1 LNCLFSINGLFKM
14 NSNKPLTSMKKVKRK
29 DSILQ
34 KWITAVVEVAVV
46 GAVLSVVLFVDSDL
60 GSAAAAGLE
69 AAVLALVAGAVASEA
84 GVADLVA
91 LAVNLDGVTSLATE
105 HMVISELRVMM
116 RSAPNQLTQV

>member
-1 LNCLFSINGLFKM
+1 
-14 NSNKPLTSMKKVKRK
+14 
-29 DSILQ
+29 LQ

-105 HMVISELRVMM
+105 HMVI
-116 RSAPNQLTQV
+116 

>member
-1 LNCLFSINGLFKM
+1 M

>member
-1 LNCLFSINGLFKM
+1 M

-46 GAVLSVVLFVDSDL
+46 GAVLSVVLSVVLFVDSDL

-105 HMVISELRVMM
+105 HMVI
-116 RSAPNQLTQV
+116 